1 MNLHYDRATGR
12 ANEVIEGYIVNS
24 YRQAIEKITNYLS
37 LEFFKYNRIS
47 MEIPSDVFDKAHEFI
62 DDIRADFIS
71 RLRYYYSHYCITS
84 IDFKRILK
92 SFNESIAQ
100 LEDIYLYR
108 TIYKKSS
115 FHLYWIDS
123 KQAWRTPVLFLL

>member
-1 MNLHYDRATGR
+1 MDLHYDRETGR

-37 LEFFKYNRIS
+37 LELFS
-47 MEIPSDVFDKAHEFI
+47 MEEIPSDVFDEAHKFI
-62 DDIRADFIS
+62 GRIRADFINK
-71 RLRYYYSHYCITS
+71 LMYYCSHYYITS
-84 IDFKRILK
+84 IDYKRILK

-108 TIYKKSS
+108 TIYEKSS
-115 FHLYWIDS
+115 FHLYWIKS
-123 KQAWRTPVLFLL
+123 KQVWRTPVLFLL